1 MSTPLAA
8 RVATFRQQARALSVW
23 GAAMCGVALASG
35 ASAAYQMRF
44 AGGRSLELVDLRAI
58 VLADSFALFTGLAVA
73 LAALVGLALYARF
86 THVGYTLAAELGVR
100 GLSMSAS
107 RAAWGFALPVVMLWR
122 PWRALSDL
130 TRGLEGALASPRA
143 PRAAADAS
151 GHYRDNAAEASAQGP
166 ALPPAPLG
174 QAWALWWTG
183 QTLSLAITIA
193 RPQVYSLSTTRDL
206 LTLDVAS
213 QLCVAGGALLL
224 GRVAVGLA
232 ARVVALANRLAVEA

>member
-23 GAAMCGVALASG
+23 GAALCGVALASG
-35 ASAAYQMRF
+35 ASAAYQTRF
-44 AGGRSLELVDLRAI
+44 AGGRSLVLVDLRTLVI
-58 VLADSFALFTGLAVA
+58 ADSVALFTGIAVVLATV
-73 LAALVGLALYARF
+73 VGLALYARF
-86 THVGYTLAAELGVR
+86 TRLAYALAPELGVA

-130 TRGLEGALASPRA
+130 TRGLDAALATPRA

-151 GHYRDNAAEASAQGP
+151 GHYRDNAAEASEQTP
-166 ALPPAPLG
+166 SLPPAPLG
-174 QAWALWWTG
+174 QAWALWWAG
-183 QTLSLAITIA
+183 QMLSLAITLA
-193 RPQVYSLSTTRDL
+193 RPAVYSLSTTRDL

-213 QLCVAGGALLL
+213 QLCVAAGALLL
-224 GRVAVGLA
+224 GRVAAALA
-232 ARVVALANRLAVEA
+232 ARVAALANRVAVAA